1 MFTVTND
8 MRRKTEAVGR
18 KRRKRWTGRKRGSI
32 AKATTVGAVSTRSSR
47 RKWRTRAWKRIISR
61 RSRRKQRQKSAT
73 NLQGGN
79 RKRFENRTF
88 LRIARR
94 PLKEGPFSPRHL
106 KFPSNLSFLIYY
118 HFFFSSSRII
128 CISYPIYR
136 FLNVFEIL
144 SRPLGDLPSLDRK
157 DSVILLRIQ
166 YRFWDWPVNNGSI
179 IIMEKKLFLYA
190 RYSAAMYRHIL
201 KLYFYTSNERATL
214 TRENSRSSYGNRKKN
229 RFNNTAHK
237 SQMKNSIPFVEREE
251 SWLYII
257 YIYI

>member
-8 MRRKTEAVGR
+8 IRRKTEAVGR

-118 HFFFSSSRII
+118 HFFFLLPHNLYIVSDIPISQRVRNPFETAWWSSKFGSKGF
-128 CISYPIYR
+128 CYS
-136 FLNVFEIL
+136 F
-144 SRPLGDLPSLDRK
+144 K
-157 DSVILLRIQ
+157 DSIPILRLAREQ
-166 YRFWDWPVNNGSI
+166 WFHNNYGEEVVSVCSI
-179 IIMEKKLFLYA
+179 FSRNVSTYPEIIFLYFQ
-190 RYSAAMYRHIL
+190 RKSNV
-201 KLYFYTSNERATL
+201 NERKFAVFL
-214 TRENSRSSYGNRKKN
+214 R
-229 RFNNTAHK
+229 
-237 SQMKNSIPFVEREE
+237 
-251 SWLYII
+251 
-257 YIYI
+257 